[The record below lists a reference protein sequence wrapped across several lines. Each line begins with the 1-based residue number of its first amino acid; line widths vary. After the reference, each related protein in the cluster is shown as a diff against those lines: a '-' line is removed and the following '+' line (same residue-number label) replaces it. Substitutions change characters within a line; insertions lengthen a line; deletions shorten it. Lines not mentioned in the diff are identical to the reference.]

1 MFWLSLGLRWCVDFF
16 QALGCRDKARG
27 TSAVVTVVGWCSF
40 KLRSPSYPKLLVML
54 SYLYLMLSQ
63 FYSFLSY
70 IIYTLS
76 YVTLLDSCWSFACYH
91 VTHQPGSYQT
101 SLPSRCTSKTNEDHK
116 NTSRKEVKNSQ
127 ELSLRHRKIALLLQ
141 GIHFCTPVVPVQ
153 KPVMLQI
160 AASEWLGVVV
170 LAGGFGRVFRC
181 LGAGLQVKS

>member
-1 MFWLSLGLRWCVDFF
+1 MVFWLSLGLRWCVDFF

-27 TSAVVTVVGWCSF
+27 TSGVVTVVGWCSL

-54 SYLYLMLSQ
+54 SYLYLMLSH

-70 IIYTLS
+70 VIYTLS

-116 NTSRKEVKNSQ
+116 NTSRKELKNCQ
-127 ELSLRHRKIALLLQ
+127 ELSFLHSSGACAEPCHVANCCKWVARSSSPGRWLWQ
-141 GIHFCTPVVPVQ
+141 GF
-153 KPVMLQI
+153 
-160 AASEWLGVVV
+160 
-170 LAGGFGRVFRC
+170 
-181 LGAGLQVKS
+181 

>member
-27 TSAVVTVVGWCSF
+27 TSAVVTVVGWCSL

-127 ELSLRHRKIALLLQ
+127 ELSRTVTPSPENRSVVARNSFLHSSGACAEACHVANCCKWVARSSSPGRWLWQ
-141 GIHFCTPVVPVQ
+141 GF
-153 KPVMLQI
+153 
-160 AASEWLGVVV
+160 
-170 LAGGFGRVFRC
+170 
-181 LGAGLQVKS
+181 